1 MVAASFATT
10 PIILCIIVPPK
21 VNSVNSYSHF
31 HLTIIC
37 LRLRISSAISLKVT
51 SLVSLSFL
59 ISSLF
64 MMMLICYRSFSML
77 LFWLVSIVLM
87 C

>member
-1 MVAASFATT
+1 MVAASFAI
-10 PIILCIIVPPK
+10 PIIQCIIVPPK
-21 VNSVNSYSHF
+21 VNSANSYFHF

>member
-1 MVAASFATT
+1 MIATSFVI
-10 PIILCIIVPPK
+10 PIIRCIIVPPK
-21 VNSVNSYSHF
+21 ANSANSYSHF
-31 HLTIIC
+31 HSTIIC
-37 LRLRISSAISLKVT
+37 LKLQISSEISLKAT

-77 LFWLVSIVLM
+77 LFWLVSIILM

>member
-1 MVAASFATT
+1 MVAASFAI

-21 VNSVNSYSHF
+21 VNSANSYSHF